1 MEKAIFKHTFNLIR
15 DNNLLHTLQSGFMP
29 GHSTTHQ
36 LVHLYHVFSE
46 ASDNKQKGRL
56 VFGDNLKA
64 FDRVWHAGVINKLD
78 NLV

>member
-1 MEKAIFKHTFNLIR
+1 MEKAIFKHTFNFIR

-46 ASDNKQKGRL
+46 ALDNKQKGRL
-56 VFGDNLKA
+56 VFGDISN
-64 FDRVWHAGVINKLD
+64 
-78 NLV
+78 